1 MILEDTM
8 KKKPKSSENK
18 AKDVVTPKIK
28 RIDIPN
34 TARIEIA
41 RMSRE
46 LDNFIAGVVA
56 GMGIKGRW
64 RFDVSTMQ
72 FLVESN

>member
-1 MILEDTM
+1 M

-18 AKDVVTPKIK
+18 AKDVVTR

-34 TARIEIA
+34 VAKVEIVRA
-41 RMSRE
+41 NQKMNDY
-46 LDNFIAGVVA
+46 LAGVAV

-64 RFDVSTMQ
+64 RVDMDNMQ
-72 FLVESN
+72 FIVEDNQPRDSKSR

>member
-1 MILEDTM
+1 MREDTM
-8 KKKPKSSENK
+8 KKNPKSSENK
-18 AKDVVTPKIK
+18 AKDVVTPK

-34 TARIEIA
+34 AARIEIA

-46 LDNFIAGVVA
+46 LDNYIAGVVA

-64 RFDVSTMQ
+64 SVDVKTMQ
-72 FLVESN
+72 FIVEDN

>member
-1 MILEDTM
+1 M
-8 KKKPKSSENK
+8 KKKPKASEK
-18 AKDVVTPKIK
+18 AKDVVTPQLK

-34 TARIEIA
+34 AARIEIA

-46 LDNFIAGVVA
+46 LDNYIAGVVA

-64 RFDVSTMQ
+64 SVDVKTMQ
-72 FLVESN
+72 FIVEDN